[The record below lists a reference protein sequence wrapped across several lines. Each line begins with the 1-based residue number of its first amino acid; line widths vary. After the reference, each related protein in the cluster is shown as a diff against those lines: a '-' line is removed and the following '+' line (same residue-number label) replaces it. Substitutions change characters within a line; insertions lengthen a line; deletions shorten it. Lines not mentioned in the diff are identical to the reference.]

1 MTPRIHTWAW
11 ITWLISAAILISRT
25 RHPLYLALIFL
36 VIYILAIRLNQVMDN
51 QRPVL
56 MIRLAV
62 SFILF
67 SAILNALF
75 AHYGSTI
82 LFHIP
87 DAFPI
92 LGGVVTLEG
101 FIFGA
106 INGLVLACIFGAFS
120 VVSIALPARSIIRL
134 LPRAY
139 YAAAVVLSIAM
150 TFLPSTLR
158 QFSQI
163 REAQAVRGHRM
174 RGIKDWLPLVM
185 PLLIGGLERAF
196 NLSESMT
203 ARGFSSRMEDQPAA
217 GRQVIALLS
226 LATLLA
232 GWVLRLQGEF
242 RTAGTIL
249 MLAGGALI
257 GWLIWRSGHASP
269 ATTYRREQWC
279 ATDSLIVL
287 CASLTWIATLLPIST
302 SSANPFSYNPYP
314 TLAVPEFIPW
324 IGISI
329 LGLLGPL
336 VAMHQEVTP
345 STDSNIPANPGPP
358 AP

>member
-1 MTPRIHTWAW
+1 MTPQIHTWAW
-11 ITWLISAAILISRT
+11 ITWLVSATILISRT
-25 RHPLYLALIFL
+25 RNPLYLTLIFF
-36 VIYILAIRLNQVMDN
+36 VIYILAVRLNRVMDN
-51 QRPVL
+51 QRPIL
-56 MIRLAV
+56 IIRLAV

-92 LGGVVTLEG
+92 IGGVITLEG

-120 VVSIALPARSIIRL
+120 VVSMALPTRSIIRL

-139 YAAAVVLSIAM
+139 YPAAVVLSIAM

-158 QFSQI
+158 QFNQI

-203 ARGFSSRMEDQPAA
+203 ARGFSSRLEVRPTAY
-217 GRQVIALLS
+217 RQVIALIS
-226 LATLLA
+226 LAALLG
-232 GWVLRLQGEF
+232 GWLLRLQGEF
-242 RTAGTIL
+242 RTAGAIL
-249 MLAGGALI
+249 IFAGGALI
-257 GWLIWRSGHASP
+257 GWLIWRSGRASP
-269 ATTYRREQWC
+269 ATTYRRERWF

-287 CASLTWIATLLPIST
+287 CASLTWVAYLFPTSASST
-302 SSANPFSYNPYP
+302 NPFSFSPYP
-314 TLAVPEFIPW
+314 ILALPEFNPW
-324 IGISI
+324 IGLSI

-345 STDSNIPANPGPP
+345 SLDSNIPAGPDTP
-358 AP
+358 AS